1 MKHSTLAVT
10 TFFTMAL
17 LLAAAASPLGAELLV
32 HYTFDQV
39 DTDGVIFTTPDSSG
53 RGNTGTL
60 TNMDNTSP
68 VSGRV
73 GNALQFSNAG
83 TNLATRD
90 RVQVGLDAN
99 NPADVITDLNR
110 TYTQFTFAAFVKP
123 VGIAAD
129 EVDTT
134 FFAGKLGNSPNR
146 GWQIGLTGTDA
157 PTLAH
162 PHEIVVSLF
171 EGPLGTDNDNEF
183 YSGPQTAVV
192 NDQWAH
198 VAFTFSS
205 ITEPSSF
212 FKMYINGEKVV
223 DATTDLLQMNG
234 VNTRPFQIGNR
245 GDSRADSWGGLIDDV
260 YLFDHA
266 LTDEEIAALI
276 PPLPPAQV
284 GDYNGNGIVDAAD
297 YTLWRD
303 TLGSDT
309 DLRADGDGSLIVDLG
324 DYTKWVENF
333 GAPGSL
339 GAGASAEAVPEPSSL
354 LLAMAA
360 VAAVVLGYWR
370 SRSRA

>member
-1 MKHSTLAVT
+1 MKRGA
-10 TFFTMAL
+10 FTVASVLSAAL
-17 LLAAAASPLGAELLV
+17 IIGITASPVRAIELL

-39 DTDGVIFTTPDSSG
+39 DGTGPFTTPDSSG

-60 TNMDNTSP
+60 TNMDNNSP
-68 VSGRV
+68 VLGRV
-73 GNALQFSNAG
+73 GNALQFNG
-83 TNLATRD
+83 TGTSLATRD

-123 VGIAAD
+123 VGIAAE

-146 GWQIGLTGTDA
+146 GWQIGLVGVDG
-157 PTLAH
+157 PTFAH
-162 PHEIVVSLF
+162 PDEIVVSIF

-205 ITEPSSF
+205 TTEATSF
-212 FKMYINGEKVV
+212 FRMYINGVKVV
-223 DATTDLLQMNG
+223 DAPTDLLQMNG
-234 VNTRPFQIGNR
+234 INTRPFQIGNR

-266 LTDEEIAALI
+266 LTDAEIAALI
-276 PPLPPAQV
+276 PPLPPAQP
-284 GDYNGNGIVDAAD
+284 GDFNQNGKVDGAD
-297 YTLWRD
+297 YALWRKNVD
-303 TLGSDT
+303 GVTALPNDNGLGT
-309 DLRADGDGSLIVDLG
+309 PIGTAHYDLWRANFGNPPGSGAGSLSD
-324 DYTKWVENF
+324 
-333 GAPGSL
+333 A
-339 GAGASAEAVPEPSSL
+339 AVPEPTSSL
-354 LLAMAA
+354 LAIAA
-360 VAAVVLGYWR
+360 FAAIAGGYR
-370 SRSRA
+370 RGRHE